1 MLLEISS
8 QAAGLAWRFWADP
21 VACQAADAG
30 GPLSEA
36 ELKRRNGSMV
46 AAMKRVLDEDGVK
59 RMKKLSQRFR
69 RNDIRYLI
77 EHTAP

>member
-1 MLLEISS
+1 
-8 QAAGLAWRFWADP
+8 
-21 VACQAADAG
+21 
-30 GPLSEA
+30 
-36 ELKRRNGSMV
+36 MV

-77 EHTAP
+77 EYTAP